1 MPTASMR
8 ASFVTATLLAS
19 AFGFTTLPAQ
29 ASPGHGESIG
39 APAKSNPATRTI
51 NVELGDTFFKPTAI
65 KVRAG
70 ETIRFVLTNSGELL
84 HEFNIGTAV
93 THAKHQKEMMA
104 MMEAGMLTATDIV
117 TDHAN
122 MGHGGGAHGAM
133 MKHDDPNSVL
143 LRPGETKELI
153 WRFAGGMTLEFAC
166 NVPGHYEAGMV
177 GELKVL

>member
-1 MPTASMR
+1 M
-8 ASFVTATLLAS
+8 
-19 AFGFTTLPAQ
+19 
-29 ASPGHGESIG
+29 
-39 APAKSNPATRTI
+39 
-51 NVELGDTFFKPTAI
+51 
-65 KVRAG
+65 
-70 ETIRFVLTNSGELL
+70 
-84 HEFNIGTAV
+84 
-93 THAKHQKEMMA
+93 
-104 MMEAGMLTATDIV
+104 TATDIV